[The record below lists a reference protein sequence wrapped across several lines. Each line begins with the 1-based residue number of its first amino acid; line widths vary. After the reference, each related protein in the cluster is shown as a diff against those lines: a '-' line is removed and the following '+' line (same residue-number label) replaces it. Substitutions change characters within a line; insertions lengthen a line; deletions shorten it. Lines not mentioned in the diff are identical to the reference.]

1 MNEDHIF
8 DLIVTG
14 TGHATSAKH
23 TLNCYSF
30 IRLYE
35 PQGSNNNFLRK

>member
-1 MNEDHIF
+1 MNEDYIF
-8 DLIVTG
+8 DLIVIGTG
-14 TGHATSAKH
+14 TATSAEC